1 MLGRED
7 SFSLVCQGNNAIPK
21 HGKGDIA
28 FGCRGVGGVAGV
40 SNACLFFCYV
50 GDGKWRWGCGEQ
62 GRNMMYCMRRL
73 EDGLGTID
81 LQWRD
86 ERTVGHVS
94 SGKVSQEPSVE
105 CRQADCGRPS
115 SAATRLVD
123 RART

>member
-1 MLGRED
+1 MH
-7 SFSLVCQGNNAIPK
+7 VCFFATWEMGN
-21 HGKGDIA
+21 
-28 FGCRGVGGVAGV
+28 
-40 SNACLFFCYV
+40 
-50 GDGKWRWGCGEQ
+50 GDGGCGEQ
-62 GRNMMYCMRRL
+62 GRSMMYCMRRL

-86 ERTVGHVS
+86 ERTVGHVF